1 MKMHP
6 EFNLGSIISK
16 ISISDIKHSGL
27 TRDTGP
33 PQSDFLTLLDKAQA
47 HQADL
52 PVATAIATLNKS
64 GMDLPSSDDYIA
76 YANPLDGD
84 LNADPRMMFET
95 VKLLNGRSVLTTRI
109 SVQPSTA
116 NLPPPTPG
124 SSSVT
129 SDIPIA
135 AQVLSAEHWSLAR
148 SGNSSSEGDPLRST
162 QNQAPAESES
172 ASLPLAITRAVSDQ
186 VAPSTGSLVFSSA
199 PAAANAKP
207 VTPGITTASA
217 EPVSNPTPAAA
228 NTKPV
233 TPDMT
238 TASAEPVSNP
248 TPAAPIATSNLV
260 TPKKI
265 ATANAT
271 LVTPVIT
278 AVTAPATAT
287 AVNLVPTAPIT
298 SSAMAVPV
306 MPELQSALGNEVI
319 RAALASALDDNNVT
333 NTARK
338 TAEPVS
344 NPTPAAANTKP
355 VTPDMTTASAEPVS
369 NPTPAAPIATSN
381 LVTPKKIAT
390 ANATLVTPV
399 ITAVTAPATA
409 TAVNL
414 VPTAPITS
422 SAMAVPVMPELQ
434 SALGNEMIRAAL
446 ASALDDNNVTNTARK
461 TAEPMSGLQ
470 SGVTRSINRVAESN
484 TSPTDIDSETGS
496 DEVQWQTLRTTAMP
510 PLADARL
517 LRDAVAAQPASASP
531 DQPLV
536 SLAAYRL
543 NSGSAAPVPETES
556 TPVRLTE
563 RWMAYDDLS
572 RNLNSV
578 IHRAVMDRGSDGM
591 VRMRIFLT
599 PENMGTI
606 EAEVVEGRNSITINL
621 LVQSE
626 EVAKLLRDSSSA
638 LRELLSGSGMNQV
651 NVTIASDSEA
661 KPAGYEQSS
670 NSSGHAAQNTIDEPK
685 SAPTIATS
693 GADGSIDTYV

>member
-338 TAEPVS
+338 TAEP
-344 NPTPAAANTKP
+344 
-355 VTPDMTTASAEPVS
+355 
-369 NPTPAAPIATSN
+369 
-381 LVTPKKIAT
+381 
-390 ANATLVTPV
+390 
-399 ITAVTAPATA
+399 
-409 TAVNL
+409 
-414 VPTAPITS
+414 
-422 SAMAVPVMPELQ
+422 
-434 SALGNEMIRAAL
+434 
-446 ASALDDNNVTNTARK
+446 
-461 TAEPMSGLQ
+461 MSGLQ

-536 SLAAYRL
+536 SLSAYRL